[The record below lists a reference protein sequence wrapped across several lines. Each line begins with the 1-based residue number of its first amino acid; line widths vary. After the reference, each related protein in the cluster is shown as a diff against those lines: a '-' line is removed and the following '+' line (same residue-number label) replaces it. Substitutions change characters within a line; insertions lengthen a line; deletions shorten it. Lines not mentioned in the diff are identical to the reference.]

1 MIQVKDIVKSF
12 DGNVV
17 LNHISADF
25 HDGEVNMIIGQSG
38 SGKTVLMKSMIGLH
52 PIDEGQIIYKTRL
65 PQAPSRA
72 PHDAYGL
79 MGTPRERGMSSPLGK
94 EQDLA
99 KMSEKEVR
107 MLHREVG
114 MLFQGS
120 ALFDSMTVQEN
131 VLFPLEMFSQMSHDE
146 MVERA
151 RFCLTRVN
159 MPERAFALMPSEISG
174 GMQKRVAIARA
185 IALNPKYLF
194 CDEPNSG
201 LDPKTSLIIDALIQ
215 DITKEYGICT
225 VVNSHDMNSIMEIG
239 DNIVFL
245 KNGVKEW
252 QGSRHDI
259 FHADNEALND
269 FVFASNLF
277 KKVKEAAVADNM

>member
-1 MIQVKDIVKSF
+1 MIQVKDVVKSF

-25 HDGEVNMIIGQSG
+25 EDGKVDMIIGQSG

-52 PIDEGQIIYKTRL
+52 QIDGGEIIFDCK
-65 PQAPSRA
+65 ASENNSEKSSKGSNSSK
-72 PHDAYGL
+72 GL
-79 MGTPRERGMSSPLGK
+79 
-94 EQDLA
+94 EQRNLA
-99 KMSEKEVR
+99 GMSEKEVR

-114 MLFQGS
+114 MLFQGA

-131 VLFPLEMFSQMSHDE
+131 VMFPLEMFSDMSDE
-146 MVERA
+146 EKVARA
-151 RFCLTRVN
+151 RFCLERVN
-159 MPERAFALMPSEISG
+159 MPERAFGLMPSEISG

-201 LDPKTSLIIDALIQ
+201 LDPKTSLVIDQLIQ
-215 DITKEYGICT
+215 DITREYNICT
-225 VVNSHDMNSIMEIG
+225 IVNSHDMNSIMEIG

-245 KNGVKEW
+245 RNGVKEW
-252 QGSRHDI
+252 QGSRHEI
-259 FHADNEALND
+259 FNADNEALND
-269 FVFASNLF
+269 FVFASELF
-277 KKVKEAAVADNM
+277 KKVKSAARSV

>member
-1 MIQVKDIVKSF
+1 MIQVKDVVKSF

-17 LNHISADF
+17 LNHITATF
-25 HDGEVNMIIGQSG
+25 EDGKVNMIIGQSG

-52 PIDEGQIIYKTRL
+52 QIDGGEIIFDTRNGQ
-65 PQAPSRA
+65 QN
-72 PHDAYGL
+72 
-79 MGTPRERGMSSPLGK
+79 
-94 EQDLA
+94 LA
-99 KMSEKEVR
+99 GMSEKEMR

-131 VLFPLEMFSQMSHDE
+131 VMYPLEMFSDMSRKE

-151 RFCLTRVN
+151 CFCLERVN
-159 MPERAFALMPSEISG
+159 MPERAFGLMPSEISG

-185 IALNPKYLF
+185 IALNPRYLF

-201 LDPKTSLIIDALIQ
+201 LDPKTSLVIDQLIQ
-215 DITKEYGICT
+215 DITQEYNICT
-225 VVNSHDMNSIMEIG
+225 IVNSHDMNSIMEIG

-245 KNGVKEW
+245 RNGIKEW
-252 QGSRHDI
+252 QGSRRDI

-269 FVFASNLF
+269 FVFASELF
-277 KKVKEAAVADNM
+277 KKVKSAARSV